1 VDGRLLT
8 VIPESAH
15 DRADRHVDGSET
27 ELRDAAADDEIVAL
41 TQRLLASYQEA
52 LDAAHRSPLVRL
64 IPFRSTGVGR
74 HVRLPRLRLFL
85 GYFVVLHVGRSVGA
99 LKRSMHR
106 SAVLANDTRRFENE
120 ITLLERFEQSLPG
133 IPSRWL
139 LAGLGALVLLVSY
152 GAARMLGGSDDDLA
166 PFAAVISGV
175 GQLSRG
181 DVTDALGEYGWYTAY
196 FTALGIAV
204 SMWLVLLLPMT
215 SFQLKRT
222 VFNLVPGVEEKLE
235 RTTLAE
241 NRPPLHGV
249 YEVEEE
255 IFRKL
260 GGKPPR
266 ELRFDL
272 ALESVLIV
280 LTIGVFAYTVV
291 DLVQAGDAR
300 QLQGSTLRLLG
311 SILLVGL
318 LVLRLAGLAEAA
330 RARQQPTA
338 RAPVQTLG
346 TPVAFAELEPAGW
359 FRRVLASLV
368 DVTAMLIIGLL
379 LFIPEDVLE
388 NVAGENLAIALWYLF
403 LFTVVPAVYTLP
415 WLYWGARDRGLRTLG
430 KRLVGLSVI
439 AADGT
444 QPTRR
449 MALVREVGGK
459 ALLFG
464 IVTGWLIVPW
474 LLNYL
479 WPLWDE
485 RHRALH
491 DRLAG
496 TIVVR
501 ARKAEATEEIAVP
514 VSA

>member
-1 VDGRLLT
+1 M
-8 VIPESAH
+8 
-15 DRADRHVDGSET
+15 DGSET
-27 ELRDAAADDEIVAL
+27 ALRDAAADDEIAAL

-52 LDAAHRSPLVRL
+52 LDAARTSPLVRM
-64 IPFRSTGVGR
+64 IPFGSTGLAR
-74 HVRLPRLRLFL
+74 HLRLPRLRLFL
-85 GYFVVLHVGRSVGA
+85 GYFVVFHVRRSVAA

-106 SAVLANDTRRFENE
+106 SAVAANDTRRFENE
-120 ITLLERFEQSLPG
+120 ISLLERFEQSLPG

-139 LAGLGALVLLVSY
+139 FAGLGAVVLLVSY
-152 GAARMLGGSDDDLA
+152 GAARMFGGSDDDLA
-166 PFAAVISGV
+166 PFAAAISGV
-175 GQLSRG
+175 GQLSRE

-222 VFNLVPGVEEKLE
+222 VFNLVPGAEAKLE
-235 RTTLAE
+235 RTTLAD
-241 NRPPLHGV
+241 NRPPLRGV
-249 YEVEEE
+249 YEVEEQ

-260 GGKPPR
+260 GGAPPR

-272 ALESVLIV
+272 VLESVLIV

-291 DLVQAGDAR
+291 DLVRSGDAR
-300 QLQGSTLRLLG
+300 HLQGSTLRLLG

-330 RARQQPTA
+330 RAREQPTA
-338 RAPVQTLG
+338 LAPVATRG

-359 FRRVLASLV
+359 FRRAFASLV
-368 DVTAMLIIGLL
+368 DLTAMLFIWFVTII
-379 LFIPEDVLE
+379 PVLGIE
-388 NVAGENLAIALWYLF
+388 ELAGENIAIAVWYLF
-403 LFTVVPAVYTLP
+403 LFTLVPALYTLP
-415 WLYWGARDRGLRTLG
+415 WLWWGADDRGLRTLG
-430 KRLVGLSVI
+430 KRLTGISVI

-444 QPTRR
+444 QPTPRT
-449 MALVREVGGK
+449 ALVREVGGK

-464 IVTGWLIVPW
+464 IVTGWLIVPL

-479 WPLWDE
+479 WPLRDE

-501 ARKAEATEEIAVP
+501 AHKAEATDKLAVP

>member
-1 VDGRLLT
+1 MT
-8 VIPESAH
+8 VVC
-15 DRADRHVDGSET
+15 DRQMIEWIVHVGDSET
-27 ELRDAAADDEIVAL
+27 VLRDAAADEEIVAL
-41 TQRLLASYQEA
+41 TRRLLACYQEA
-52 LDAAHRSPLVRL
+52 LDVAPSSPFVRL
-64 IPFRSTGVGR
+64 IPLGSTGVAR
-74 HVRLPRLRLFL
+74 HLRLPRLRLFL
-85 GYFVVLHVGRSVGA
+85 GYFVVLHVRRSVGA

-106 SAVLANDTRRFENE
+106 AAVRASDTRRFENE
-120 ITLLERFEQSLPG
+120 IRLLDRFEQSLPG

-139 LAGLGALVLLVSY
+139 VAGLGALVLLVSY

-196 FTALGIAV
+196 FTALGVAV

-215 SFQLKRT
+215 SFHLKRT
-222 VFNLVPGVEEKLE
+222 VFNLVPGAEEKLE

-241 NRPPLHGV
+241 NRPPLRGV

-255 IFRKL
+255 LFRKL
-260 GGKPPR
+260 GGTPPR

-272 ALESVLIV
+272 AVEIVLIV

-291 DLVQAGDAR
+291 ELVRAGDAR
-300 QLQGSTLRLLG
+300 HLQRSTLRLLG

-318 LVLRLAGLAEAA
+318 MVLRLAWLAEAA
-330 RARQQPTA
+330 RARQQPTVQ
-338 RAPVQTLG
+338 APTVRR
-346 TPVAFAELEPAGW
+346 PVALAELEPAGW
-359 FRRVLASLV
+359 FRRALACLV
-368 DVTAMLIIGLL
+368 DVTAMLIIW
-379 LFIPEDVLE
+379 FVTIIPVLGVEQAAGE
-388 NVAGENLAIALWYLF
+388 NVAIAVWYLL

-415 WLYWGARDRGLRTLG
+415 WLYWGARDRGLRTPG
-430 KRLVGLSVI
+430 KRLVGISVV

-444 QPTRR
+444 QPTPR

-464 IVTGWLIVPW
+464 IVTGWLIVPL

-479 WPLWDE
+479 WPLRDE
-485 RHRALH
+485 RHQALH

-501 ARKAEATEEIAVP
+501 VHKADATEEIAVP
-514 VSA
+514 VAA